1 MIQLTSAMRDFV
13 KGSDPGADLDTWPLE
28 NMRWTN
34 PGFSF
39 NDEIADLQFGDVRLI
54 VTSPVNRAKHIT
66 ASQLTAENY
75 GAAPIKNEN
84 YGVVING

>member
-1 MIQLTSAMRDFV
+1 MRDFV
-13 KGSDPGADLDTWPLE
+13 KAADPGADLDTWPLQ
-28 NMRWTN
+28 NMTWTN

-39 NDEIADLQFGDVRLI
+39 NDAIADLQFGDVKLI
-54 VTSPVNRAKHIT
+54 VVSSVNRAKHIT
-66 ASQLTAENY
+66 ASQVKSENY